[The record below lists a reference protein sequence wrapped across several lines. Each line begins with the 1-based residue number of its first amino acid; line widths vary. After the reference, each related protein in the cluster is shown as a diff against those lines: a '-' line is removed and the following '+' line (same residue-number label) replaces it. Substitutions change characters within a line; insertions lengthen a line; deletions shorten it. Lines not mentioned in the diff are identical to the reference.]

1 MLVKIVCLCFI
12 FFVAIYAHPTMY
24 KLNENLKLEPD
35 LVPVSST
42 VIPLPIYQVG
52 YGIDI
57 AKGSKGQ
64 KTVIQ
69 KPEGPVTL
77 VTVHSKKKVIPAEK
91 LKTTNTSFIK
101 EVNSHEFTDH

>member
-1 MLVKIVCLCFI
+1 M
-12 FFVAIYAHPTMY
+12 
-24 KLNENLKLEPD
+24 
-35 LVPVSST
+35 PVSST

-57 AKGSKGQ
+57 VKGSKGQ

-77 VTVHSKKKVIPAEK
+77 VTGKNLYSDLIFSRDK
-91 LKTTNTSFIK
+91 
-101 EVNSHEFTDH
+101 